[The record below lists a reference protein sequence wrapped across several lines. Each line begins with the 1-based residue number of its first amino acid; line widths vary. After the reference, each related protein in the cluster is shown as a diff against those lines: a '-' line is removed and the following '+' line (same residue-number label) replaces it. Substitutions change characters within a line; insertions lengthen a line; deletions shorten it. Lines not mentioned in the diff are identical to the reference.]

1 MTTKDPTKK
10 TDFEWRLRVYY
21 EDTDAG
27 GIVYYANYLRF
38 FERARTE
45 WLRAKGISSSE
56 LAQNDGLQ
64 FVVSS
69 LSIDY
74 KFPAK
79 LDDELTLSLR
89 NLRTRRA
96 SIDLEQEAHVT
107 GSDHL
112 LAGAR
117 IKIACIRCNDGN
129 PAAMPDWLVK
139 RVTE

>member
-1 MTTKDPTKK
+1 MATKDPAGT

-45 WLRAKGISSSE
+45 WLRSKGISSSE
-56 LAQNDGLQ
+56 LARNDGVQ
-64 FVVSS
+64 FVVRS
-69 LSIDY
+69 LSIEY

-79 LDDELTLSLR
+79 LDDELTLSLKI
-89 NLRTRRA
+89 LKTRHA
-96 SIDLEQEAHVT
+96 SMDLEQQAHVN
-107 GSDHL
+107 GSDNL
-112 LAGAR
+112 LAGATL
-117 IKIACIRCNDGN
+117 KIACIRCSDGN